1 MIYDMH
7 CHSTNSDGR
16 QSVEEMCLSAIER
29 GVTGFAVTDHA
40 DMNFYESRD
49 TYNRICRSLEDI
61 KRAREAYGDKLH
73 LLRGV
78 ELGEYLYAPENADK
92 VLGLNDFDVI
102 LGSVHLVPKARFD
115 RPYNRIPFSE
125 DGTDEEIREYLKLYF
140 DLVSETVDAF
150 DFDVLAHLTCPVRYI
165 TGVHQ
170 RPADAFEFEDK
181 IREILEKVIK
191 RNIALEY
198 NTGGLNE
205 KCHFCNVQNEQLFAL
220 YKSMGGKLVT
230 VGSDAHYAIG
240 IGKTF
245 VTATTHLKELDFDSV
260 CYYENRK
267 PQMIKL

>member
-1 MIYDMH
+1 MVYDMH

-16 QSVEEMCLSAIER
+16 QSVDEMCRTAIEN

-49 TYNRICRSLEDI
+49 TYNRICKSLADVAQ
-61 KRAREAYGDKLH
+61 ARKTYGDRIK

-78 ELGEYLYAPENADK
+78 ELGEYLYAPENAQK
-92 VLGLNDFDVI
+92 ILGLNDYDVI

-140 DLVSETVDAF
+140 DLLSETVDAF
-150 DFDVLAHLTCPVRYI
+150 DFDVLAHLTCPIRYI
-165 TGVHQ
+165 TGIHQ
-170 RPADAFEFEDK
+170 RSADAFGFEEK
-181 IREILEKVIK
+181 IHEILEKIIK

-198 NTGGLNE
+198 NTGGLNA
-205 KCHFCNVQNEQLFAL
+205 KCNFCNVQNEELFTL

-230 VGSDAHYAIG
+230 IGSDAHVATA

-245 VTATTHLKELDFDSV
+245 ETATAHLKTLGFDAV
-260 CYYENRK
+260 CYYENRT
-267 PQMIKL
+267 PQIIEI

>member
-16 QSVEEMCLSAIER
+16 QSVDEMCLSAMER

-49 TYNRICRSLEDI
+49 TYNRICKSLDDI
-61 KRAREAYGDKLH
+61 KQAQETYGDRIQ

-92 VLGLNDFDVI
+92 VLALNDFDVI

-125 DGTDEEIREYLKLYF
+125 DGTDEEIRGYLKLY
-140 DLVSETVDAF
+140 LELLSETVEAF
-150 DFDVLAHLTCPVRYI
+150 DFDVLAHLTCPIRYI

-170 RPADAFEFEDK
+170 RSANIFEFEDK
-181 IREILEKVIK
+181 IREILEKIMK

-198 NTGGLNE
+198 NTGGLNQ
-205 KCHFCNVQNEQLFAL
+205 KCNFCNVQNEQLFAL
-220 YKSMGGKLVT
+220 YKEMGGKLIT
-230 VGSDAHYAIG
+230 VGSDAHTATG
-240 IGKTF
+240 IGTNF
-245 VTATTHLKELDFDSV
+245 EAAATHLKKLGFETV

-267 PQMIKL
+267 PQFITI

>member
-16 QSVEEMCLSAIER
+16 QSVDEMCQSAIER

-49 TYNRICRSLEDI
+49 TYNRICKSLADI
-61 KRAREAYGDKLH
+61 AQAREKYGDQIK

-78 ELGEYLYAPENADK
+78 ELGEYLYDPAHAKEILA
-92 VLGLNDFDVI
+92 LNDYDVI
-102 LGSVHLVPKARFD
+102 MGSVHLVPKARFD
-115 RPYNRIPFSE
+115 RPYNRIPFAE
-125 DGTDEEIREYLKLYF
+125 DGTDEEIREYLRLY
-140 DLVSETVDAF
+140 LELLSETVDAF
-150 DFDVLAHLTCPVRYI
+150 DFDVLGHLTCPIRYI

-170 RPADAFEFEDK
+170 RQADAFEFKDK
-181 IREILEKVIK
+181 IREILQKIID

-205 KCHFCNVQNEQLFAL
+205 KCHFCNVQNDELFSL
-220 YKSMGGKLVT
+220 YKEMGGKLIT
-230 VGSDAHYAIG
+230 IGSDAHVATA

-245 VTATTHLKELDFDSV
+245 RTATAHLKQLGFDAV
-260 CYYENRK
+260 HYYENRK
-267 PQMIKL
+267 PQMIKI

>member
-1 MIYDMH
+1 MNYDMH

-16 QSVEEMCLSAIER
+16 QSVDEMCRSAIER

-49 TYNRICRSLEDI
+49 TYNRIRKSLADI
-61 KRAREAYGDKLH
+61 AQARDTYGDQLK

-78 ELGEYLYAPENADK
+78 ELGEYLYSPADADK
-92 VLGLNDFDVI
+92 ILALNDYDVI

-125 DGTDEEIREYLKLYF
+125 DGTDDEIREYLKLYF
-140 DLVSETVDAF
+140 ELLSETVDAF
-150 DFDVLAHLTCPVRYI
+150 DFDVLAHLTCPIRYI

-181 IREILEKVIK
+181 IREILRKIID

-198 NTGGLNE
+198 NTGGLNA
-205 KCHFCNVQNEQLFAL
+205 KCNFCNVQNEQLFSL
-220 YKSMGGKLVT
+220 YKELGGNLIT
-230 VGSDAHYAIG
+230 IGSDAHVATG

-245 VTATTHLKELDFDSV
+245 QTATAHLKELGFDHV

-267 PQMIKL
+267 PQMITI